1 MMNNDLIELIKTR
14 RSVRSFSDEKIP
26 EDVLRAIAETAVYAP
41 SAMNRQ
47 CWHFTVLTDR
57 EEIAILAEAVK
68 SAGSLDE
75 RYCFYHP
82 AALIIASADRD
93 VAMGRDDCACAL
105 ENIFLAAHAFGV
117 GSVWIN
123 QLRDFCDVPEVRAL
137 LHEYGVPD
145 GHAVYGS
152 AALGYAKKSPR
163 ITEKITSNIT
173 YR

>member
-1 MMNNDLIELIKTR
+1 MNNEFIELIKTR
-14 RSVRSFSDEKIP
+14 HSVRSFSDEPIP
-26 EDVLRAIAETAVYAP
+26 ADVLKTIAETAVYAP

-47 CWHFTVLTDR
+47 CWHFTVLTNRD
-57 EEIAILAEAVK
+57 EMAVLAEALK
-68 SAGSLDE
+68 KAGGLDE
-75 RYCFYHP
+75 RYCFYRP

-93 VAMGRDDCACAL
+93 IAMGRDDFACAL
-105 ENIFLAAHAFGV
+105 ENIFLAAHALGV

-152 AALGYAKKSPR
+152 AALGYAKKPPR
-163 ITEKITSNIT
+163 ITEKFTSNIT